1 MECKYDDYELVLS
14 SIRERA
20 ETTFKTRNEDTLILI
35 AEIDGIPLGYALG
48 KIVEQEETAD
58 NGTGKMG
65 LFDELFVDVSAR
77 GFGIG
82 RKLIDNV
89 THWMEEKG
97 ISRIKLHAYSWNNNA
112 KRLYEK
118 YGFKEYAVSYEK
130 FI

>member
-1 MECKYDDYELVLS
+1 M
-14 SIRERA
+14 
-20 ETTFKTRNEDTLILI
+20 I